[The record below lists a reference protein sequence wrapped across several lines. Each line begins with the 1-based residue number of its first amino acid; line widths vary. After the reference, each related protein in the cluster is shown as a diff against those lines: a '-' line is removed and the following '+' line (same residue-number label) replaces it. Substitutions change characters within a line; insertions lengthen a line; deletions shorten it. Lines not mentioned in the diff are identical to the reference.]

1 MKKIYRIFLLLTIL
15 IFLST
20 YNPIELNENLK
31 KNNNFFKVEKI
42 EIFNNYLIKKE
53 KIKKKLKKVK
63 NKNIF
68 LVKSIDIEV
77 PLKQIPFFEKV
88 EVKKKYPNT
97 IIVKIFETKPVGI
110 LFKKNTKYILDSSSN
125 LISINKNVDIDKM
138 PSIFGEGAENNFIFF
153 FNILKNNKF
162 NITRIKNYYYF
173 QAGRWDIELFN
184 NKIIKFPEN
193 NTKEAVKKT
202 IELLKRKDFKNYN
215 IIDLRLNGKII
226 VE

>member
-53 KIKKKLKKVK
+53 KIKKKLKKIK

-125 LISINKNVDIDKM
+125 LISINENVDLDKM
-138 PSIFGEGAENNFIFF
+138 PGIFGEGAENNFIFF
-153 FNILKNNKF
+153 LI
-162 NITRIKNYYYF
+162 Y
-173 QAGRWDIELFN
+173 
-184 NKIIKFPEN
+184 
-193 NTKEAVKKT
+193 
-202 IELLKRKDFKNYN
+202 
-215 IIDLRLNGKII
+215 
-226 VE
+226 

>member
-1 MKKIYRIFLLLTIL
+1 MKKIYRISLLLIIL
-15 IFLST
+15 IFIST
-20 YNPIELNENLK
+20 YNPIELNKILK
-31 KNNNFFKVEKI
+31 KDKYFFKVEKI
-42 EIFNNYLIKKE
+42 EIFNNDLIKKDE
-53 KIKKKLKKVK
+53 IKKSLKKIY

-68 LVKSIDIEV
+68 LVKSIDIEE
-77 PLKQIPFFEKV
+77 PLKQISFFEKV

-97 IIVKIFETKPVGI
+97 IIVKVFETKPVGI
-110 LFKKNTKYILDSSSN
+110 LFKNKSKYILDSSSN
-125 LISINKNVDIDKM
+125 LISITENTKLGTM
-138 PSIFGEGAENNFIFF
+138 PSIFGEGAENNFIPF

-193 NTKEAVKKT
+193 STEEVVKKT
-202 IELLKRKDFKNYN
+202 IELLKRKDFENYN
-215 IIDLRLNGKII
+215 IIDLRVNGKII